1 MKEYIV
7 YLRSWPK
14 KSRSSVD
21 IATQK
26 EEAARFVS
34 FGAGEGPGRIVG
46 EYTDRETHRRGERPE
61 LAKAIEHAIRA
72 EATLVIVHLGRLG
85 RNVPVTRMLLDSQVE
100 FRCLDRQEVNPKTIH
115 VVANMAEEE
124 TRKVSDRSKA
134 ALAAA
139 RARGVKLGSHDPR
152 VRKAN
157 LPEGNLQGDQGG
169 GGEKEGGHPQ
179 RLRLHDARDQGPA
192 GTGRDAARDRRMA
205 EQPELYHDGRQALHP
220 DRRVAADRPLPG
232 QGVLG
237 QHEEEDDGLQ
247 GGHQRASGSILSTFI
262 ILDTI
267 VFG

>member
-14 KSRSSVD
+14 KSRSSVG
-21 IATQK
+21 IVTQK

-72 EATLVIVHLGRLG
+72 EATLVIVHLGRLA
-85 RNVPVTRMLLDSQVE
+85 RNVPVTRMLLDSRVE
-100 FRCLDRQEVNPKTIH
+100 FRCLDRHEVNPKTIH

-157 LPEGNLQGDQGG
+157 YRKGTFKAIKVAAEKRRLGTRNAYAYLMPEIKARRERGETLPEIVEWLNGQNYTTTAGKPFTQTAVWRLLDRYLG
-169 GGEKEGGHPQ
+169 KEYLGST
-179 RLRLHDARDQGPA
+179 RKKT
-192 GTGRDAARDRRMA
+192 TGCKVGINNVNGRR
-205 EQPELYHDGRQALHP
+205 E
-220 DRRVAADRPLPG
+220 
-232 QGVLG
+232 
-237 QHEEEDDGLQ
+237 
-247 GGHQRASGSILSTFI
+247 AS
-262 ILDTI
+262 
-267 VFG
+267 